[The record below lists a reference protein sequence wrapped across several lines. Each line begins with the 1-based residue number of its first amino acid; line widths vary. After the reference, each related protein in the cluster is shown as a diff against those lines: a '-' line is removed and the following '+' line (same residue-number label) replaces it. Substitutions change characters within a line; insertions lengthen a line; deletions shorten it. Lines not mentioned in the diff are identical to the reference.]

1 MLSWYEDIN
10 LDVLARIRG
19 DGKWL
24 NDPKMIKKRQE
35 RDYAMIEYTMVH
47 AWCEGPSFLEL
58 GDPLVEVPAE
68 EGGDSE
74 ATESDDPDD
83 PAVDAPH
90 PADAPSTPGSENAPP
105 SSPAP

>member
-10 LDVLARIRG
+10 IDVLARIRG
-19 DGKWL
+19 DRKWM
-24 NDPKMIKKRQE
+24 NDPELIKKRQE
-35 RDYAMIEYTMVH
+35 RAYSMSEYTMVH
-47 AWCEGPSFLEL
+47 AWCEGPSFLDL
-58 GDPLVEVPAE
+58 GAPLIDVAAE

-74 ATESDDPDD
+74 ATESDDP
-83 PAVDAPH
+83 ATDAPH